1 MTDVIDF
8 YDRHPI
14 SELQVLD
21 AVRRRRGALTE
32 APLTADDLFEFDQ
45 DHYGGLAAVDALA
58 RLAGIEART
67 RVLDICAGLGGPAR
81 FLAEARIEPAAR
93 EWQGGGVGANDPDLP
108 VEPDQPREPGRAHGP
123 AGVQLDG
130 DHAAAAPGGQEA
142 GGPPQ
147 AGADVEDTGAGVDAG
162 QAGEGVD
169 GGEAAVVILVEL
181 EQVIGGERNL
191 GQRAAAPADCVEHL

>member
-1 MTDVIDF
+1 M
-8 YDRHPI
+8 
-14 SELQVLD
+14 
-21 AVRRRRGALTE
+21 
-32 APLTADDLFEFDQ
+32 
-45 DHYGGLAAVDALA
+45 
-58 RLAGIEART
+58 RLAEHGRLV
-67 RVLDICAGLGGPAR
+67 RDVQQRL
-81 FLAEARIEPAAR
+81 LAEARIEPAAR

-108 VEPDQPREPGRAHGP
+108 VQPDQPREAGRAHGP

-181 EQVIGGERNL
+181 EQVIGGEWGL
-191 GQRAAAPADCVEHL
+191 GERAAAPADRVEHLQLADRMAIVEVDDVGHGAVEACGHL